1 MIARIAGTGKY
12 IHEVILIAA
21 FYGRAH
27 LFKVVHY
34 LIENNQYGVFV
45 GQGYISPHYRIAGGD
60 AGKVAKAAGGITE
73 YFSVVAHG
81 CKGID

>member
-1 MIARIAGTGKY
+1 MVARIAGTGKY

-45 GQGYISPHYRIAGGD
+45 G
-60 AGKVAKAAGGITE
+60 
-73 YFSVVAHG
+73 
-81 CKGID
+81 